1 MKKQDKN
8 EYKSFIIFVWVF
20 RLLPIVI
27 IITRLY
33 RFFSRVVIEII
44 YKSNNENNDNYI
56 KYIVMEYINSFMY
69 SSNGIIIS
77 LVSLL
82 FFRGIFT
89 CCSSEKTKEIIK
101 NYENIDMRF
110 LEEEND

>member
-44 YKSNNENNDNYI
+44 YKSNNENNETSIYI
-56 KYIVMEYINSFMY
+56 MEYINSFMY